1 MSTRNS
7 VIIIPRTLVPR
18 SANTMRPCVCTDDC
32 PDPCTANSHRAVWEL
47 RVRAAQQKLWDER
60 EIVLTDKDKA
70 RAYDDADHALCK
82 EAVRVASAGRNA
94 LFEDTVDRIAR
105 RHARRY
111 TGEITATDWTTY
123 LGQAAV
129 AVIAAIASWRL
140 LGAITPDPDVAAS
153 AQVLRAWTRIT
164 EAVAVF
170 AACASGLLIVGAALL
185 AKHRRTSRAW
195 RRDLLV
201 GISNAVAVPAVLF
214 VTVAV
219 TGVIISSVVFRS

>member
-7 VIIIPRTLVPR
+7 VTIVPRTLVPR

-32 PDPCTANSHRAVWEL
+32 SDPCTANSHRAVWEQ
-47 RVRAAQQKLWDER
+47 RVRAAQQKLWDDR
-60 EIVLTDKDKA
+60 KIVLTDEDKA

-82 EAVRVASAGRNA
+82 EAVRVAATGRNA

-105 RHARRY
+105 RHAHRY
-111 TGEITATDWTTY
+111 TGEVTATDAAMY

-129 AVIAAIASWRL
+129 AVIVAIASWRL

-153 AQVLRAWTRIT
+153 AQVLHAWTRIT

-170 AACASGLLIVGAALL
+170 AACASGLLIAA
-185 AKHRRTSRAW
+185 AMGIARTHRTSRAW

-201 GISNAVAVPAVLF
+201 GISNAVAVPAALF

>member
-7 VIIIPRTLVPR
+7 VIIVPRTLVPR

-32 PDPCTANSHRAVWEL
+32 SDPCTANSHRAVWEQ
-47 RVRAAQQKLWDER
+47 RVRAAQQKVWDER

-111 TGEITATDWTTY
+111 TGEVTAADWTTHA
-123 LGQAAV
+123 GGAAV
-129 AVIAAIASWRL
+129 AVIVAIAAWRL

-153 AQVLRAWTRIT
+153 APVLHAWTRIT

-170 AACASGLLIVGAALL
+170 AACASGLLIAGAALK
-185 AKHRRTSRAW
+185 AKRRRTSRVW

-201 GISNAVAVPAVLF
+201 DITNAVTAPAVLF
-214 VTVAV
+214 IAVA
-219 TGVIISSVVFRS
+219 TGAIISSVVFRS